1 MSSELERTID
11 GIVGDTVS
19 AQMDTFAADLAV
31 RLRSE
36 CAALVEQI
44 RKADAPRQA
53 GSYDKLLEGLR
64 RIQKAD
70 SVVEVAGALVDSAAT
85 FCGRCGLLINKGD
98 NLLGFRLAGAGA
110 ESKSD
115 AFQELSVALLDAAA
129 FEQAVDLSDSVVAS
143 GSARDLSA
151 AFVELLSLRP
161 QDRVGLFPVRL
172 RSKVLAVLY
181 CDSKGEGGASAPLQS
196 AAIEALISSAEG
208 WIEAVSTRKR

>member
-1 MSSELERTID
+1 MSTELERTID
-11 GIVGDTVS
+11 SIVGDTVS
-19 AQMDTFAADLAV
+19 SKMDTFAADLAV
-31 RLRSE
+31 RLRAE

-44 RKADAPRQA
+44 RKIDAPPQA
-53 GSYDKLLEGLR
+53 DSYAKLLEGLR
-64 RIQKAD
+64 RIQKAT
-70 SVVEVAGALVDSAAT
+70 SVVEVAGALVDSATT

-110 ESKSD
+110 EEKAE

-129 FEQAVDLSDSVVAS
+129 FEQAVDLADSVVGS

-151 AFVELLSLRP
+151 PFVELLALQP
-161 QDRVGLFPVRL
+161 EDRVGLFPVRL

-181 CDSKGEGGASAPLQS
+181 CDSKGGAGVSAPMQTT
-196 AAIEALISSAEG
+196 AIEALISSAEG